1 MIVIGVDTH
10 KRSHTIVAL
19 DAATGATRGQLT
31 IEASDD
37 GTLDAVRFAA
47 ALDEERVWALEDCRH
62 VSGRLERGLV
72 AHGDRVVRV
81 APGLTESSRRAVRT
95 PGKSDPIDATA
106 IARAA
111 LREGIDTLPVAF
123 LDEQAHEIRV
133 LTDYRDQLISER
145 VRLVS
150 RLRWHLVQI
159 APQLEAQ
166 IRPGGMIGP
175 RIRAKVTRA
184 IAKLPR
190 SPQARVAKLIHK
202 RICDIYREETELLA
216 ELKLLIEAHCP
227 QLLDEH
233 GCGPVTAAIIIGHT
247 AGAKRFPTDACFA
260 RHSGT
265 APIPASSGNTQ
276 RHRLH
281 RGGDRQLNRALH
293 IIALSRART
302 DPATRAYLNRR
313 HREGKTKTEAIRC
326 LKRHLA
332 RRIWRLL
339 YATQPSAPTPP
350 ILPSVP
356 PPPPPRRP
364 ISAIASAAPGLM
376 PCAR

>member
-10 KRSHTIVAL
+10 KRSHTLVAL

-31 IEASDD
+31 IPAGDE
-37 GTLDAVRFAA
+37 GTLNALRFAGE
-47 ALDEERVWALEDCRH
+47 LDDERVWAVEDCRH
-62 VSGRLERGLV
+62 VSGRLERGLL
-72 AHGDRVVRV
+72 ASGDRVVRV
-81 APGLTESSRRAVRT
+81 APGLTESSRRAVRE

-111 LREGIDTLPVAF
+111 LREGIDSLPVAF

-133 LTDYRDQLISER
+133 LTDYRDQLVNER
-145 VRLVS
+145 VRYIN

-159 APQLEAQ
+159 APHLEAQ
-166 IRPGGMIGP
+166 IRPAGLEGP
-175 RIRAKVTRA
+175 RIRARLA
-184 IAKLPR
+184 RQLGQLPR
-190 SPQARVAKLIHK
+190 SPQLRVAKAILK
-202 RICDIYREETELLA
+202 RICEICREEQALLA
-216 ELKLLIEAHCP
+216 ELETLVEANCS
-227 QLLDEH
+227 QLLAER

-260 RHSGT
+260 RHAGT
-265 APIPASSGNTQ
+265 APIPASSGNTT

-281 RGGDRQLNRALH
+281 RGGDRQLNRAIH

-302 DPATRAYLNRR
+302 DPATRVYLDRR
-313 HREGKTKTEAIRC
+313 HAEGKTKKEAIRC

-339 YATQPSAPTPP
+339 YTTQP
-350 ILPSVP
+350 
-356 PPPPPRRP
+356 
-364 ISAIASAAPGLM
+364 AAPQPRTKPANTLAVGAPALM
-376 PCAR
+376 PCTH